1 MKANEVTNSQNQN
14 STLVEFK
21 EPYFN
26 IICKFYCTDFKV
38 GNLKC

>member
-14 STLVEFK
+14 STVVEFK